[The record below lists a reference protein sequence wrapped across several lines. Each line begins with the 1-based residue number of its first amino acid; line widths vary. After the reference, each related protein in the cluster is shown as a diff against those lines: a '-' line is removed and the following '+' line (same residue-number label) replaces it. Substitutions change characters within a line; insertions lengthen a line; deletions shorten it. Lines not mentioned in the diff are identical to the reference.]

1 LDEADK
7 IEPNA
12 TGKKEVHERFIR
24 TVDKQSGTD
33 WIAFDK
39 KYAEYNFVYA
49 SKSHRPFKSKGVYG
63 FSHGGFTPQEI
74 VIPNFVFKKI
84 QEVNKGLNVEIVNK
98 KELAEVTGELFG
110 IKLQAATSSGNLFS
124 ASRKIQIMLYA
135 NGNNY
140 SSSNILT
147 IEPGATQAIEFSF
160 NGNKELQAILLDATT
175 QEQLD
180 TVKITK
186 SNARDLGGLL

>member
-24 TVDKQSGTD
+24 TIDKQSGTD

-39 KYAEYNFVYA
+39 KYGEYNYVYA

-84 QEVNKGLNVEIVNK
+84 QEVNKGLNVEIVNN

-124 ASRKIQIMLYA
+124 ASRRIQIMLYA
-135 NGNNY
+135 NGTNY

-160 NGNKELQAILLDATT
+160 NGNKEVQAILLDATT